1 MKIDRIPIRRDRSQR
16 AAIKELAARRV
27 EAVWT
32 CLGILCPDLPLPERK
47 TLAEKVLDLSRGE
60 SPAVAKRIEITPA
73 QVQEIVWRN
82 SQCANRYCS
91 MLLFSR
97 ELAEELNEFF
107 RPEDED

>member
-1 MKIDRIPIRRDRSQR
+1 MSRDRSQR
-16 AAIKELAARRV
+16 AAIKELAAQRV

-32 CLGILCPDLPLPERK
+32 CIGVLCHDLALPDRK
-47 TLAEKVLDLSRGE
+47 ALATKMLDLCRGE
-60 SPAVAKRIEITPA
+60 RPEVAKRIEISPA

-97 ELAEELNEFF
+97 EMAEELNEFF
-107 RPEDED
+107 GLEE

>member
-1 MKIDRIPIRRDRSQR
+1 VKIDGIRTSSARSRR
-16 AAIKELAARRV
+16 AAVKELAARRV

-32 CLGILCPDLPLPERK
+32 CLGVLCPDLPLTERK

-60 SPAVAKRIEITPA
+60 WPPAAKRIEITPA
-73 QVQEIVWRN
+73 QVQEIVWRT

-97 ELAEELNEFF
+97 EMADALNEFF
-107 RPEDED
+107 WPEE

>member
-1 MKIDRIPIRRDRSQR
+1 MSRDPSKR

-32 CLGILCPDLPLPERK
+32 CLGVLCPDLPLPDRK
-47 TLAEKVLDLSRGE
+47 ALAETVLDLSRGE
-60 SPAVAKRIEITPA
+60 RPAAPKRIEISPA
-73 QVQEIVWRN
+73 QVQDLVWRN

-97 ELAEELNEFF
+97 EMAEELNEFF
-107 RPEDED
+107 RLEDEA

>member
-1 MKIDRIPIRRDRSQR
+1 LSRNRRQR

-32 CLGILCPDLPLPERK
+32 CLGVLCPDLALSGK
-47 TLAEKVLDLSRGE
+47 KSLATKILDLTRDDYR
-60 SPAVAKRIEITPA
+60 PAEPIRISPA

-97 ELAEELNEFF
+97 EMAEELNEFF
-107 RPEDED
+107 RQED